1 MCMTLLSRGSTAG
14 LAHLG
19 QFNGGKTAEVCGISF
34 KITDSTRTSATFMH
48 RNFRGV
54 PDEHA
59 PRPLLCTETSEVYR
73 MRAIA
78 ATHHFL
84 IETVCRCFISHV

>member
-1 MCMTLLSRGSTAG
+1 MCMTLLSRGSTAR

-19 QFNGGKTAEVCGISF
+19 QFNGEKRPRYAEYRSKSRIQ
-34 KITDSTRTSATFMH
+34 R
-48 RNFRGV
+48 
-54 PDEHA
+54 A
-59 PRPLLCTETSEVYR
+59 PRPLLCTDISEAYR
-73 MRAIA
+73 MHAIA